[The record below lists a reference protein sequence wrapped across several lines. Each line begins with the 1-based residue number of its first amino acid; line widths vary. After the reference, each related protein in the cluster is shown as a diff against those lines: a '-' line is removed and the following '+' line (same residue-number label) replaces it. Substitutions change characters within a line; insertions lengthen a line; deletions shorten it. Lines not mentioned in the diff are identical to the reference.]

1 MVGSSEVKNGRE
13 ELMNKIKV
21 LKALGLAMVFGIL
34 FTGFRLPAMGEQ
46 GYSDKVILGETAVV
60 DGNELSTWA
69 RVNQA
74 GQVIWVGLTIPLALV
89 ENMPTGGSG
98 PVGAIAV
105 LNYPTVVKETT
116 YFDHA
121 EVHSEPDGHPTNPGY
136 ADTNRYGVAHFDFH
150 FYSVPVSQVL
160 TIPFGFFFDEVPAD
174 RLPKFYA
181 QPEPFSVPQMGR
193 HDAPLSEFT
202 ATDHWLATMLA
213 GFLPDASSMHF
224 VEPMVTREL
233 LLERKTF
240 RMQVPRP
247 ATLGRA
253 TRYPAEC
260 IFHYDEDSDSYQIVF
275 TGFQPVS

>member
-1 MVGSSEVKNGRE
+1 MIAPGEVNDRQE
-13 ELMNKIKV
+13 ELMKKKKV
-21 LKALGLAMVFGIL
+21 LRALGLGVLVGSL
-34 FTGFRLPAMGEQ
+34 FTGFTLPAMGQQ
-46 GYSDKVILGETAVV
+46 GYSDKIILGETAVV
-60 DGNELSTWA
+60 GGNELSTWA
-69 RVNQA
+69 RVNDA
-74 GQVIWVGLTIPLALV
+74 GQVVWVGLTIPLALV
-89 ENMPTGGSG
+89 ENMPAGGSG
-98 PVGAIAV
+98 PSGAIAV

-121 EVHSEPDGHPTNPGY
+121 EIHSEPDGHPTNPGY

-174 RLPKFYA
+174 QLPRFYA
-181 QPEPFSVPQMGR
+181 QPEAISIPQMGR
-193 HDAPLSEFT
+193 HDAPISEFT

-224 VEPMVTREL
+224 LEPMVTQEL
-233 LLERKTF
+233 LLQRKSF
-240 RMQVPRP
+240 SMRVPRP

-260 IFHYDEDSDSYQIVF
+260 VFHYENSVDSYQIVF
-275 TGFQPVS
+275 IGFQPIQ